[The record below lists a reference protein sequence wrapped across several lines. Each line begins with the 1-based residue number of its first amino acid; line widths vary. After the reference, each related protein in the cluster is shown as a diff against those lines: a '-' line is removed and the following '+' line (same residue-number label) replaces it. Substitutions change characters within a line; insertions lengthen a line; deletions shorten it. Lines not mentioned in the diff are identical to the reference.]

1 MLATVKRR
9 AELLVDQLR
18 SRAKRAPFATS
29 VQGQV
34 LIKGVDIDQTLVIAE
49 HELKR
54 GRFASVLTLWG
65 IRDQVYTEA
74 QAQRVS
80 YLYFQFIDTRKDYF
94 DVWHFTWAISNI
106 YRNGSAAVRAELELA
121 YQDAKERAKAAGG
134 WADGLANRDI
144 LMGDIHPP
152 ARHFVQT
159 HVVAPGTPRYLQSL
173 KDYRPFR
180 IRPSAGPTSS
190 KETSMSISHTAH
202 VTLNEPSDQIDL
214 EAWLFELSDSDYQAC
229 AKGHRGAGVSRD
241 EHGRGMINVE
251 SIGGN
256 LIVQHYRCVRSDRS
270 SVEMY
275 SPASRVYLFHVV
287 PVAAAVRWTL
297 EAKPETA
304 TTSDFACT
312 VQVDLPPVLA
322 LLGRLSLLGHFLGR
336 HVDEEARGFAAD
348 IAEKHHAFTPAGT
361 ERVPQT
367 VG

>member
-1 MLATVKRR
+1 MVATLKRR

-18 SRAKRAPFATS
+18 SRAGRAPLATS

-49 HELKR
+49 RELNK

-80 YLYFQFIDTRKDYF
+80 HLYFQYIDTRKDYF

-106 YRNGSAAVRAELELA
+106 YRNGNAAVRAELELA
-121 YQDAKERAKAAGG
+121 YQDATKRAKTAGG

-173 KDYRPFR
+173 DDYRPSR
-180 IRPSAGPTSS
+180 IRPSDSRASS

-202 VTLNEPSDQIDL
+202 VALNEPSDQIDL
-214 EAWLFELSDSDYQAC
+214 ENWLFELSDSDYQAC
-229 AKGHRGAGVSRD
+229 AKGHRGAGVFSD
-241 EHGRGMINVE
+241 DQGRGMVNVE

-256 LIVQHYRCVRSDRS
+256 LIVQHYRCVRADRS
-270 SVEMY
+270 SVELY
-275 SPASRVYLFHVV
+275 SAASRVYLFHLA
-287 PVAAAVRWTL
+287 PITAGVRWTL
-297 EAKPETA
+297 DVKPRAAGGSEL
-304 TTSDFACT
+304 ACT
-312 VQVDLPPVLA
+312 VQVELPPVLSVLA
-322 LLGRLSLLGHFLGR
+322 RLTFLGHFLGN
-336 HVDEEARGFAAD
+336 HVEEEALGFAAD
-348 IAEKHHAFTPAGT
+348 IARKHIARPAALS
-361 ERVPQT
+361 RAAS
-367 VG
+367 

>member
-1 MLATVKRR
+1 MSISH
-9 AELLVDQLR
+9 QLR
-18 SRAKRAPFATS
+18 SRARRAPFATS
-29 VQGQV
+29 VQRQV

-80 YLYFQFIDTRKDYF
+80 YLYFQYIDTRKDYF

-106 YRNGSAAVRAELELA
+106 YRNGNAAVRAELELA
-121 YQDAKERAKAAGG
+121 YQDAKKRAKAAGG

-173 KDYRPFR
+173 EDYRPFR
-180 IRPSAGPTSS
+180 IRPSAGPASS

-229 AKGHRGAGVSRD
+229 AKGHQAAGVFVD
-241 EHGRGMINVE
+241 EQGRGMVNVE

-256 LIVQHYRCVRSDRS
+256 LIVQHYRPLSADRS

-297 EAKPETA
+297 DVSPETA
-304 TTSDFACT
+304 TTSDFTCT

-322 LLGRLSLLGHFLGR
+322 FLARLSFLGHFLGR
-336 HVDEEARGFAAD
+336 HVQEEAQGFAAD
-348 IAEKHHAFTPAGT
+348 ITRKSRSTSPTASRAGPSI
-361 ERVPQT
+361 VSAT
-367 VG
+367 V

>member
-1 MLATVKRR
+1 MVATLKRR

-18 SRAKRAPFATS
+18 SRAGRAPLATS

-49 HELKR
+49 RELNK

-80 YLYFQFIDTRKDYF
+80 HLYFQYIDTRKDYF

-106 YRNGSAAVRAELELA
+106 YRNGNAAVRAELELA
-121 YQDAKERAKAAGG
+121 YQDATKRAKTAGG

-152 ARHFVQT
+152 ARHFVQN
-159 HVVAPGTPRYLQSL
+159 HVVAPGTPHYLQSL
-173 KDYRPFR
+173 EDYKPLRT
-180 IRPSAGPTSS
+180 RPSAGSASS
-190 KETSMSISHTAH
+190 KETSVPISHTAH

-214 EAWLFELSDSDYQAC
+214 ESWLFELSDADYQAC
-229 AKGHRGAGVSRD
+229 ARGHRGAGVSRD
-241 EHGRGMINVE
+241 EQGRGMLNVE

-256 LIVQHYRCVRSDRS
+256 LIVQHYRSHRSDRS
-270 SVEMY
+270 RVEMY
-275 SPASRVYLFHVV
+275 SPASRVYLFHLV
-287 PVAAAVRWTL
+287 PVAAGVRWIL
-297 EAKPETA
+297 ELTPK
-304 TTSDFACT
+304 TTGGAELACT
-312 VQVDLPPVLA
+312 VQVELPAVLGILA
-322 LLGRLSLLGHFLGR
+322 RLSLLGHFLGR

-348 IAEKHHAFTPAGT
+348 IARKHITRSTALDRA
-361 ERVPQT
+361 VS
-367 VG
+367 